1 MPTQPVPQK
10 QSPEDALRAFEDLGA
25 QTMVPMHYGTFWLS
39 QEPLQEPLPRLL
51 ASAQKLGLEDRIAAI
66 REGETQIFHGTNR
79 ARAVHQE
86 ESTASA
92 R

>member
-1 MPTQPVPQK
+1 
-10 QSPEDALRAFEDLGA
+10 LEDLGA

-51 ASAQKLGLEDRIAAI
+51 TSAGKLGLADRIAVV
-66 REGETQIFHGTNR
+66 REGETQIFRGTTH
-79 ARAVHQE
+79 ALAEHPEQ
-86 ESTASA
+86 STSSV